1 MEVLNFILTV
11 FIFVVIVVDT
21 ILFLYSKSKVRKI
34 AQQKFEECAGLV
46 DALVDIA
53 NIFSNI
59 IQEDVNDAFTF
70 LYNTKSNQLIDDY
83 LVFAKTLDEDVQL
96 FDKIETTDVSTY
108 GLIFMLRYRYML
120 CITLKIIHKYD
131 LEVDADKK
139 KVWTDALYQ
148 FDKLRGI
155 KC

>member
-21 ILFLYSKSKVRKI
+21 ILFLHSKSKVRKI

-53 NIFSNI
+53 DIFSNI
-59 IQEDVNDAFTF
+59 IQKDVNDAFTF

-131 LEVDADKK
+131 LEVDANKK